1 MSRRSERVGHIIQKE
16 LGRLLTEEARDPR
29 LGFVTVVNVNC
40 PNDLRNVKIYIS
52 VMGSPEQKKKTL
64 LGLNSAKGYLR
75 SRVGN
80 IIQLRYVPEF
90 HFIIDDTLDRADEF
104 DRLMAE
110 AGLAKDHKDG
120 DDESHKEDS

>member
-16 LGRLLTEEARDPR
+16 LGRLLCEETRDPR
-29 LGFVTVVNVNC
+29 LGFVTVVNVHC
-40 PNDLRNVKIYIS
+40 PNDLRNVTIYIS

-90 HFIIDDTLDRADEF
+90 RFVIDDTLDRADKF
-104 DRLMAE
+104 NRLMAD
-110 AGLAKDHKDG
+110 AGLAKDHKKC
-120 DDESHKEDS
+120 DDEPHKEDS